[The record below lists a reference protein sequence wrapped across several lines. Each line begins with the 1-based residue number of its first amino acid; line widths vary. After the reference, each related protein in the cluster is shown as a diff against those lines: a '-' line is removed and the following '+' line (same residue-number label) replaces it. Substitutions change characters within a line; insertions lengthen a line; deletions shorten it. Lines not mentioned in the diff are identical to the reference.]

1 MTTPWQGKLKLS
13 YAKQGD
19 ITRVVDSYS
28 QSPLKLQRSFYPD
41 GRTCQSLILH
51 TAGGI
56 VGGDR
61 LSQEITLHPHA
72 EASLTTVSA
81 SKLYRSNG
89 PESQQTLT
97 ISLDHDAYLEY
108 IPRESIV
115 FDGAKFQQQV
125 RVNLGEN
132 AVWLGWELL
141 RFGRTARGERFNSG
155 YWRSQTEVWQNGIPL
170 WIDRQQLEG
179 GSPLLDASNGLN
191 GQPVVGTL
199 AWIGQAVSPEIV
211 DKARHLWQQREI
223 EGEIALSCRQSGVI
237 CRYRGR
243 STQNATAAFLDL
255 WQLLRQSQGDRPV
268 TIPRIWSY

>member
-1 MTTPWQGKLKLS
+1 MTTPWQGTLKLT
-13 YAKQGD
+13 YAKRGEM
-19 ITRVVDSYS
+19 TRVIDAYS
-28 QSPLKLQRSFYPD
+28 QSPLKLQRSFHPD
-41 GRTCQSLILH
+41 GQTCQSLILH

-61 LSQEITLHPHA
+61 LNQEITLHPQA

-81 SKLYRSNG
+81 SKLYRSSG
-89 PESQQTLT
+89 PQSQQTLT
-97 ISLDHDAYLEY
+97 MSLDRDAYLEY

-115 FDGAKFQQQV
+115 FDGAKFQQQL

-155 YWRSQTEVWQNGIPL
+155 DWRSQTEVYRNGVPL
-170 WIDRQQLEG
+170 WIDRQQLAG

-199 AWIGQAVSPEIV
+199 AWIGQPVSPEIA
-211 DKARHLWQQREI
+211 DKARHLWEMRDL
-223 EGEIALSCRQSGVI
+223 EGEIAVSCCQSGVI

-243 STQNATAAFLDL
+243 STQKASAAFLDL
-255 WQLLRQSQGDRPV
+255 RQLLRQSHGDRPV
-268 TIPRIWSY
+268 TVPRVWSC